1 MAKTE
6 VYSWRVSREMK
17 EALEEHARAEG
28 KTMAKLLDDIV
39 GGWLDEHGADE
50 DAAEQRRLHAAAAK
64 TIGTIHGDDPTRSTR
79 VRELVRVE
87 LRKKYGR

>member
-39 GGWLDEHGADE
+39 GGWLDEHGAGE

-64 TIGTIHGDDPTRSTR
+64 TIGTIHGDDPHLSQQVGQR
-79 VRELVRVE
+79 VREI